1 MNSSTTVLYQTLGKE
16 LGWTRE
22 TQDQGWRPGY
32 PNRPPPPGERLTG
45 RKQVEIERG
54 VVRGNDRWVPEGR
67 GAGELGGKGEGIRK
81 YRLAVTK

>member
-1 MNSSTTVLYQTLGKE
+1 MDQRDTGP
-16 LGWTRE
+16 RME
-22 TQDQGWRPGY
+22 TGIPKQA
-32 PNRPPPPGERLTG
+32 PPARRERLTG